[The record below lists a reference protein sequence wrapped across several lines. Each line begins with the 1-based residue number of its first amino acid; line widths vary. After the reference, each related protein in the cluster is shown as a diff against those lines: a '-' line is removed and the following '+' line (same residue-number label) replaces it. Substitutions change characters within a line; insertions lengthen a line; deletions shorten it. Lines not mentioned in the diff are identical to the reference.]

1 MNLLS
6 DTSLLISLPA
16 DGFAIMPTIDKF
28 APWRIQ
34 ASIYKCIL
42 YATEEKM
49 IRKTRRPSIAKRTQ
63 AAEVSKKLMDVYGPI
78 EWKPRYNA
86 AEELV
91 YTILSQHTSD
101 INSERAFLNLMKTFG
116 DLYSIAN
123 SPILEIETAIRRGGL
138 AKVKAPR
145 IKNILNE
152 VLKEVGSFDLSFL
165 AEMPLHEAKSWLTKL
180 NGVGPKTAAIILCF
194 SFGLPAMPV
203 DTHIY
208 RVAQRLGLIGKKI
221 TAEKAHDL
229 LEPIVPPD
237 EVFQFHMFLIKHGRD
252 TCKAQRPKCDSCE
265 LHNLCPS
272 ASKFSK
278 K

>member
-1 MNLLS
+1 
-6 DTSLLISLPA
+6 
-16 DGFAIMPTIDKF
+16 
-28 APWRIQ
+28 
-34 ASIYKCIL
+34 
-42 YATEEKM
+42 
-49 IRKTRRPSIAKRTQ
+49 
-63 AAEVSKKLMDVYGPI
+63 
-78 EWKPRYNA
+78 
-86 AEELV
+86 
-91 YTILSQHTSD
+91 
-101 INSERAFLNLMKTFG
+101 
-116 DLYSIAN
+116 
-123 SPILEIETAIRRGGL
+123 
-138 AKVKAPR
+138 
-145 IKNILNE
+145 
-152 VLKEVGSFDLSFL
+152 
-165 AEMPLHEAKSWLTKL
+165 MPLHEAKSWLTKL